1 MKKVLVAGSLNMD
14 LVVSV
19 PRFPKPGETLLGSSY
34 KEHIGGK
41 GANQASAAALQG
53 APVSM
58 WGMIGRDAHGQA
70 IGRALESLSIQ
81 NALKTCE
88 VHTGL
93 ALIEVSPEGQN
104 RIVVVPGA
112 NGVFSPEEAQKQE
125 DLIQSHDIIL
135 LQHEIP
141 LSTNLAIAK
150 IAKKYGKTVLL
161 NPAPAAE
168 ISQEMLQYIDYLLPN
183 EHELSLISGKP
194 AENPDQIL
202 AAMLHLQ
209 SLGCP
214 RIITTAGIQGAF
226 FLRGQ
231 QFLHT
236 AAPKMKAVDT
246 TGAGD
251 ALCGSFAAH
260 LARGETP
267 EDSLKYAVWAASISV
282 TRAGAFGSAGTFAE
296 VEEAL
301 L

>member
-19 PRFPKPGETLLGSSY
+19 PRFPKPGETLLGLSY

-58 WGMIGRDAHGQA
+58 WGMIGKDAHGQA
-70 IGRALESLSIQ
+70 IGQALERLSIQ
-81 NALKTCE
+81 NALKTSG

-112 NGVFSPEEAQKQE
+112 NGFFSPKEAQKQE
-125 DLIQSHDIIL
+125 GLIQTHDIIL

-141 LSTNLAIAK
+141 LQTNLAIAK
-150 IAKKYGKTVLL
+150 MAKKYGKTVLL

-168 ISQEMLQYIDYLLPN
+168 ISPEMLQCIDFLLPN
-183 EHELSLISGKP
+183 EHELSLISGMP
-194 AENPDQIL
+194 TENPEQIL

-209 SLGCP
+209 RLGCP
-214 RIITTAGIQGAF
+214 RIITTAGVQGAF
-226 FLRGQ
+226 FLRGKQ
-231 QFLHT
+231 ILHT
-236 AAPKMKAVDT
+236 AAPKMQAVDT

-251 ALCGSFAAH
+251 ALCGAFAAY
-260 LARGETP
+260 LAKGESP

-282 TRAGAFGSAGTFAE
+282 TRAGAFGSAGTFTE
-296 VEEAL
+296 VKEAL